1 MKAGPLTLFAL
12 LYLLVLYAPIMLLP
26 IFAFNDGTVIA
37 FPLRGFTTEWFG
49 LLLETPALHQ
59 ATRNSLVIS
68 SSR

>member
-37 FPLRGFTTEWFG
+37 FPLRGFTTEWFRASCWRRRRCIRPPG
-49 LLLETPALHQ
+49 IP
-59 ATRNSLVIS
+59 S